1 MRRSQ
6 PSVSRAEADDLPGK
20 TEIVGNA
27 RWRGPLTLDLEL
39 SDSFPASDSSSIL
52 RGGLKDA
59 WETQAFISAV
69 ADAVT
74 AAKRRDPAETVVPPT
89 LAKEH
94 SIYAAFLVRFLQFRM
109 LSKDHLAW
117 DD

>member
-1 MRRSQ
+1 M
-6 PSVSRAEADDLPGK
+6 
-20 TEIVGNA
+20 
-27 RWRGPLTLDLEL
+27 PLTLDLEL

-59 WETQAFISAV
+59 WEAQAFISAV

-74 AAKRRDPAETVVPPT
+74 AAERRASAETVVPLT

-94 SIYAAFLVRFLQFRM
+94 SICAICAAFLVRFLQSRM

>member
-1 MRRSQ
+1 L
-6 PSVSRAEADDLPGK
+6 A
-20 TEIVGNA
+20 
-27 RWRGPLTLDLEL
+27 
-39 SDSFPASDSSSIL
+39 DSFPASDSSSIL

-59 WETQAFISAV
+59 RETQALISAV
-69 ADAVT
+69 ADAVA
-74 AAKRRDPAETVVPPT
+74 AAKRRDPAETVVPAT

-94 SIYAAFLVRFLQFRM
+94 STCAAFLVRLLQSRM